1 MRRLSYI
8 IIFSLAFFPAIGLW
22 AQQRTVDEVKK
33 SIGELSV
40 DLKAFEKAVEK
51 IKPALTNDA
60 TRDKAET
67 WWVAMRAQYGLY
79 SKYLVNKELGNKV
92 DVKAMGHALLD
103 GYDCGVQAM
112 KLDTLWSKNK
122 DGSLKLDKKGAPR
135 YKTKF
140 SRDIRNKIYDN
151 LVDYSVAGAE
161 LYGVKDYSGAYKA
174 WEIYNTLATS
184 SYARQRHKIE
194 PDTVLGMTRFFQGL
208 AAVQLKKG
216 QDAHRLFSIARNLG
230 YDKKRVYDNDIAVLM
245 GMGDTTSAVQ
255 VTREA
260 FRKYGK
266 QDIQYM
272 RILIN
277 DCIAKQNFGEATRL
291 LDFAILTDSTN
302 DAYFDLKGN
311 IIELQTGYLDA
322 RPFYARAVE
331 LNDSSAQA
339 QFDLGRCYYLEA
351 LYYMRNN
358 TLKRAA
364 KLLKEVTPTFNKALA
379 HLQKSYALDP
389 RNPDTRNILRDIY
402 YKLGDAENLEKIESV
417 K

>member
-1 MRRLSYI
+1 MGRLSYI
-8 IIFSLAFFPAIGLW
+8 IVLLLVLCPAIEVWG
-22 AQQRTVDEVKK
+22 QQRTVDEVKK

-40 DLKAFEKAVEK
+40 DLKTYQKAAEK
-51 IKPALTNDA
+51 IKPALTNES

-67 WWVAMRAQYGLY
+67 WWVAMRVQYGMY
-79 SKYLVNKELGNKV
+79 SKYVVNKEIGNKV

-112 KLDTLWSKNK
+112 KLDTLWKKNN
-122 DGSLKLDKKGAPR
+122 DGSLKRDKNGVAR

-140 SRDIRNKIYDN
+140 SREVRNKIYDY

-161 LYGVKDYSGAYKA
+161 LYGVKDFSGAYKA

-184 SYARQRHKIE
+184 SYAKQRRKIE
-194 PDTVLGMTRFFQGL
+194 PDTVLGMTRFYQGL
-208 AAVQLKKG
+208 AAVQLKKSP
-216 QDAHRLFSIARNLG
+216 DAHRLFTIARNMG
-230 YDKKRVYDNDIAVLM
+230 YDKKKVYDNDIAVLM
-245 GMGDTTSAVQ
+245 ALGDTSFAVQ

-260 FRKYGK
+260 LRKYGK

-277 DCIAKQNFGEATRL
+277 DCIAKQDFDEAIRL

-302 DAYFDLKGN
+302 AAYFDLKGN

-322 RPFYARAVE
+322 RPFYERAVE
-331 LNDSSAQA
+331 MNDSSAQA

-358 TLKRAA
+358 TQKRAS
-364 KLLKEVTPTFNKALA
+364 KLLKEVTPTFDKALV
-379 HLQKSYALDP
+379 HLQKAYALDP

-402 YKLGDAENLEKIESV
+402 YKLGDAENLDKIENA